1 MTLLDRS
8 IWLGKAYSGGWQE
21 PGGGR
26 AAVIEP
32 ATGAEL
38 ASVGIASPADVAAAT
53 AAAAAAQPAWAALPY
68 TQRAAILRK
77 AGEIWLANAAE
88 IEDWSVR
95 EGGKIPP
102 AAQFETHVATEE
114 IFEAATLP
122 SRPYG
127 ELLPS
132 EQPHL
137 SFAERVP
144 VGVVGVISPFNF
156 PQILAIRSVAP
167 GARARQRGRAEAR
180 PAHRRLRRRRAGPCL
195 RGGGPARRPPA
206 RASGRRRR
214 RRGARDR
221 PARRRDLVHRL
232 DRRRPQGRRAGRPA
246 PQARAPGAR
255 RQLGA
260 DRARRRRPGQGGLG
274 RRVGLVPAPGPD
286 LHDDRP
292 PPRARRRSTT
302 TTSPGSPRRPVTCR
316 SATRHPARSRSGRSS
331 TSASGTRCTRWSPAA
346 STRARGSPL
355 AAPTKACST
364 SRPCWPTSRPRCPL
378 TRTRSSARSRRSSG
392 SATADEVAKLAADSE
407 YGLSLGIL
415 TRDVMRGL
423 ELARQIP
430 TGIVHINDQTV
441 DDAPNTPFGGIRAS
455 GTGARFGGIGEPRRV
470 HRHALGDDPRG
481 HRALPV
487 LAAPRHRMM
496 RTRTQVGIVGAGPA
510 GLLLS
515 HLLALRGIDSVLIE
529 LRSREYCEARQR
541 AGRARGRQ
549 RAPCCAR
556 PGSPPGSTGRDSST
570 AGSTCSSTAS
580 ATTSTSGT

>member
-8 IWLGKAYSGGWQE
+8 SWQGKVFSGGWTA
-21 PGGGR
+21 PGGGQ

-38 ASVGIASPADVAAAT
+38 GHVGLASPADVRAAVAT
-53 AAAAAAQPAWAALPY
+53 AAAAQPAWAAMPH

-144 VGVVGVISPFNF
+144 VGVVGVIAPFNF

-167 GARARQRGRAEAR
+167 ALALGNAVVLKPDPRTAVCGGVVLARVFEEAGLPVGLLHVLPGGADIGEALVTDPQVGVISFTGSTAAGRKVAALAGQHLRRVHLELGGNSALIVLDDADLDKAASAGAWGSFLHQGQICMTTGRHLVQDSVYEEYVSRLADKATHLPVGDPKSGQVALGPLIDERQRDKVHDLVTGSVAAGAR
-180 PAHRRLRRRRAGPCL
+180 
-195 RGGGPARRPPA
+195 
-206 RASGRRRR
+206 
-214 RRGARDR
+214 
-221 PARRRDLVHRL
+221 
-232 DRRRPQGRRAGRPA
+232 
-246 PQARAPGAR
+246 
-255 RQLGA
+255 
-260 DRARRRRPGQGGLG
+260 
-274 RRVGLVPAPGPD
+274 
-286 LHDDRP
+286 
-292 PPRARRRSTT
+292 
-302 TTSPGSPRRPVTCR
+302 
-316 SATRHPARSRSGRSS
+316 
-331 TSASGTRCTRWSPAA
+331 
-346 STRARGSPL
+346 L
-355 AAPTKACST
+355 AAGGTYSGLFYSPTVLADVAPAMPAYASEVFGPVAPVV
-364 SRPCWPTSRPRCPL
+364 RF
-378 TRTRSSARSRRSSG
+378 SSA
-392 SATADEVAKLAADSE
+392 DEAAKLAADSE

-441 DDAPNTPFGGIRAS
+441 DDAPNTPFGGVGAS
-455 GTGARFGGIGEPRRV
+455 GTGARFGGSANLDAFTDTRWVTIR
-470 HRHALGDDPRG
+470 GDI
-481 HRALPV
+481 
-487 LAAPRHRMM
+487 APY
-496 RTRTQVGIVGAGPA
+496 PF
-510 GLLLS
+510 
-515 HLLALRGIDSVLIE
+515 
-529 LRSREYCEARQR
+529 
-541 AGRARGRQ
+541 
-549 RAPCCAR
+549 
-556 PGSPPGSTGRDSST
+556 
-570 AGSTCSSTAS
+570 
-580 ATTSTSGT
+580 